1 MSRQAERV
9 VSVFNVKTA
18 LYQYRGTKAEIE
30 RLKARMT
37 EIAELRE
44 ETCEQLKA
52 VVASM
57 TPMSQTNTVGDPTF
71 EAVDKLVRLYGQ
83 EERRIARE
91 IERLTKEIAV
101 VDSAISRAG
110 LNEIEHK
117 LIRYKY
123 LDSPARNMTWI
134 STNIA
139 YSRSNCYRIHNE
151 AVEKIKSGQ
160 KWT

>member
-1 MSRQAERV
+1 MV
-9 VSVFNVKTA
+9 PVSSIKTA

-30 RLKARMT
+30 RLKARMA
-37 EIAELRE
+37 EITELRE
-44 ETCEQLKA
+44 EACEQLKA

-57 TPMSQTNTVGDPTF
+57 TPKSQTNTVGDPTF

-91 IERLTKEIAV
+91 IERLTKQNAAV
-101 VDSAISRAG
+101 ESAISRAG
-110 LNEIEHK
+110 LNEVEHK

-134 STNIA
+134 SMNLV
-139 YSRSNCYRIHNE
+139 YCRSNCYKVHNK
-151 AVEKIKSGQ
+151 AVKKIISGQ
-160 KWT
+160 K